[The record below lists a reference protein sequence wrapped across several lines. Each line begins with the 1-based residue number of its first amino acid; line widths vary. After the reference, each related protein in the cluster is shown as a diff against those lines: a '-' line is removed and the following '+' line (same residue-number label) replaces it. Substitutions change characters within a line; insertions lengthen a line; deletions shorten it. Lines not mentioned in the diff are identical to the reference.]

1 MKKLLFLSILAFAF
15 ACGDGSKRE
24 NNNEAGTNTEE
35 NANTNTRETVSPD
48 TTDMMNEIDTTSVN
62 GNQ

>member
-15 ACGDGSKRE
+15 ACGHGSRRD

-35 NANTNTRETVSPD
+35 DANTNAEETVSPD
-48 TTDMMNEIDTTSVN
+48 TTDVANETDTSSVD